1 MTIKYDFDG
10 YEYDYD
16 VPYRGLDKVFKE
28 HYPKIDDWQW
38 WLQFDENEQAFRD
51 EWEHVLHHE
60 FEQDAFEEAKEQAM
74 DPYEFY
80 GVSRSM
86 F

>member
-1 MTIKYDFDG
+1 MTITYDFDG
-10 YEYDYD
+10 YEYKFD
-16 VPYRGLDKVFKE
+16 VPYNALDDIFAK
-28 HYPKIDDWQW
+28 HYPDIDDWIW
-38 WLQFDENEQAFRD
+38 WLQFDENEEAFRD
-51 EWEHVLHHE
+51 EWESVLYQE
-60 FEQDAFEEAKEQAM
+60 FKDYALEEAKEQAM